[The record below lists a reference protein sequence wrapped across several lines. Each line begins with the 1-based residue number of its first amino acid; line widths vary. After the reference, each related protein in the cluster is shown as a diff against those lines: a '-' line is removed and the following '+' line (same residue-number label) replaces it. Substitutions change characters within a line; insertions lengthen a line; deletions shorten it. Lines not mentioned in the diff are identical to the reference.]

1 MIRLI
6 LIVITVA
13 NAGRY
18 SAAVATSDVGDIV
31 YDITESIC
39 KMSFL
44 EQALLYLRFCADDG
58 FKKCGKLLIKY
69 LNYYVYK
76 LAIG

>member
-18 SAAVATSDVGDIV
+18 SAAVATIDDIASDIV

-39 KMSFL
+39 KIIFF
-44 EQALLYLRFCADDG
+44 EQAYLYLGFCADDG
-58 FKKCGKLLIKY
+58 FKKCGKYIS
-69 LNYYVYK
+69 
-76 LAIG
+76 